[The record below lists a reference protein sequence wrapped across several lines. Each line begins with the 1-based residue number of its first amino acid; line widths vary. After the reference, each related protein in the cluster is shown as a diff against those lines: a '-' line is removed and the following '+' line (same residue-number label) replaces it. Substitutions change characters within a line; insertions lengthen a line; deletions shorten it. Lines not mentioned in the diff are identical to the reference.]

1 MEKVETPTL
10 GLLEYVSFK
19 IDCMYLSD
27 LRNPLYWFK
36 IRRILR
42 GIDCYAYDLNEW
54 NDAVSYLTGE
64 SVSFSDV
71 KQAASFLQTYK
82 K

>member
-1 MEKVETPTL
+1 MDKVETPTL

-19 IDCMYLSD
+19 IGCMYLSD
-27 LRNPLYWFK
+27 LRNPLHWFM
-36 IRRILR
+36 IQRILS

-82 K
+82 N